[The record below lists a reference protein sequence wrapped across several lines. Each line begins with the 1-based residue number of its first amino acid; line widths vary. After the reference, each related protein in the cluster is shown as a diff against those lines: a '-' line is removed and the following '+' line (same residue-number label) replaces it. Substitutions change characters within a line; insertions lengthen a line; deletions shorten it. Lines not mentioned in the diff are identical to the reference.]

1 MILALYISMSLLVLA
16 MFVIAKLWDRLV
28 LQEKLHVEWRN
39 DWMNTSREMLEEQDK
54 ELDRLK
60 AKVQFEDES
69 G

>member
-39 DWMNTSREMLEEQDK
+39 NWMNTSREMLEEQDK
-54 ELDRLK
+54 EIERLK
-60 AKVQFEDES
+60 AK
-69 G
+69 